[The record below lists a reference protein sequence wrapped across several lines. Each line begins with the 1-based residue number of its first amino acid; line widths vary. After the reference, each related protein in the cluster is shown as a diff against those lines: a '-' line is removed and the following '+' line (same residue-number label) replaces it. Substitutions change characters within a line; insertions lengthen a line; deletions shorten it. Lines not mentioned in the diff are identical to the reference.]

1 MKQYDYIFTGTGLS
15 ALMTVYKMVQSGE
28 FKDKTILLLDEN
40 AKKTNDRTWC
50 FWSKKEEIWNN
61 IISKTWDSALFANQD
76 FQRNLDLTP
85 YQYHMVKGL
94 DFYTQVFDVISK
106 EENINFLNQKVTD
119 IEESET
125 IIMVQT
131 ETESF
136 SCSKLFNSIYNKSRI
151 DIQNDYPVLQQHFI
165 GWFIKSEQAVFNPEQ
180 ATFMDFS
187 VEQKGNT
194 RFMYVLPT
202 SKTEALVEYTLFSH
216 TLLTKE
222 EYETEIKNYIQK
234 LGISHYEIIEK
245 EQGSIPMT
253 VLWVSNLEKS
263 VNFYKALF
271 EDQHPYVS
279 ESFASVRNSNNEVL
293 LHLLPEEYRSEPTLG
308 EDNPIKPVFTVNSIE
323 QAKLA
328 SGQNG
333 GRIQRETND
342 LLRKAG
348 VDADLKALVASG
360 KKVVLLLPPADYVAK
375 LLEAKNRVEQEI
387 KRVNATSADK
397 KCFIGD
403 KFKNQI

>member
-1 MKQYDYIFTGTGLS
+1 MKQYDYIFTGAGLS
-15 ALMTVYKMVQSGE
+15 ALMTVYKMVQSGQ

-50 FWSKKEEIWNN
+50 FWTKKKGIWNN

-76 FQRNLDLTP
+76 FERDLDLNP

-106 EENINFLNQKVTD
+106 EKNIHFLNQKVTD

-136 SCSKLFNSIYNKSRI
+136 SCHKLFNSIYNAIKVEN
-151 DIQNDYPVLQQHFI
+151 QTKYPVLQQHFI
-165 GWFIKSEQAVFNPEQ
+165 GWFIKSEEAIFNPEQ

-202 SKTEALVEYTLFSH
+202 SKTEALLEYTLFSH

-234 LGISHYEIIEK
+234 LGITNYEIIEK

-253 VLWVSNLEKS
+253 CYPFWKNNTKS
-263 VNFYKALF
+263 VLNIGTSGGWTKASTGYTF
-271 EDQHPYVS
+271 KNSDKKSS
-279 ESFASVRNSNNEVL
+279 ELVDFL
-293 LHLLPEEYRSEPTLG
+293 
-308 EDNPIKPVFTVNSIE
+308 
-323 QAKLA
+323 
-328 SGQNG
+328 
-333 GRIQRETND
+333 QRETDFTQFHKKTKFWFYD
-342 LLRKAG
+342 LLFLGVLDRNNELGTAIFTSLFKAG
-348 VDADLKALVASG
+348 NPSMIFKFLDEDTSFREDHQVILKCP
-360 KKVVLLLPPADYVAK
+360 KLPF
-375 LLEAKNRVEQEI
+375 I
-387 KRVNATSADK
+387 KAVFR
-397 KCFIGD
+397 
-403 KFKNQI
+403 QIFLK

>member
-1 MKQYDYIFTGTGLS
+1 MKQYDYIFTGAGLS
-15 ALMTVYKMVQSGE
+15 ALMTLYKMAQSGQ

-50 FWSKKEEIWNN
+50 FWTKKKGIWKN

-76 FQRNLDLTP
+76 FERDLDLNP

-106 EENINFLNQKVTD
+106 EKNIHFLNQKVTD

-136 SCSKLFNSIYNKSRI
+136 SCSKLFNSIYTKSKM
-151 DIQNDYPVLQQHFI
+151 DNQTDYPVLQQHFI

-222 EYETEIKNYIQK
+222 EYETEIENYIQK
-234 LGISHYEIIEK
+234 LGISHYEIVEK
-245 EQGSIPMT
+245 EHGSIPMT
-253 VLWVSNLEKS
+253 CYPFWKQNTKNVINIGSAGGWTKASTGYTFKNSDKKS
-263 VNFYKALF
+263 
-271 EDQHPYVS
+271 S
-279 ESFASVRNSNNEVL
+279 ELVAFL
-293 LHLLPEEYRSEPTLG
+293 
-308 EDNPIKPVFTVNSIE
+308 
-323 QAKLA
+323 
-328 SGQNG
+328 
-333 GRIQRETND
+333 QRETNFTKFHKRNKFWFYD
-342 LLRKAG
+342 LLLLDILDRKNELG
-348 VDADLKALVASG
+348 SSIFSSMFKKGNPTLIFKFLDEETSLFEDIQVILKCPKGPFIQALFRA
-360 KKVVLLLPPADYVAK
+360 
-375 LLEAKNRVEQEI
+375 I
-387 KRVNATSADK
+387 
-397 KCFIGD
+397 F
-403 KFKNQI
+403 KFKN

>member
-1 MKQYDYIFTGTGLS
+1 MKQYDYIFTGAGLS
-15 ALMTVYKMVQSGE
+15 ALMTLYKMAQSGQ

-50 FWSKKEEIWNN
+50 FWTKKKGIWNN

-76 FQRNLDLTP
+76 FQRNLDLNP

-106 EENINFLNQKVTD
+106 EENIHFLNQKVTD

-187 VEQKGNT
+187 VAQKGNT

-202 SKTEALVEYTLFSH
+202 ATTEALLEYTLFSH
-216 TLLTKE
+216 THLTKK
-222 EYETEIKNYIQK
+222 EYETEIENYIQK
-234 LGISHYEIIEK
+234 LGISQYKIIEK

-253 VLWVSNLEKS
+253 CYPFWKQNTKNVINIGSAGGWTKASTGYTFKNSDKKS
-263 VNFYKALF
+263 
-271 EDQHPYVS
+271 S
-279 ESFASVRNSNNEVL
+279 ELVAFL
-293 LHLLPEEYRSEPTLG
+293 
-308 EDNPIKPVFTVNSIE
+308 
-323 QAKLA
+323 
-328 SGQNG
+328 
-333 GRIQRETND
+333 QRETNFTKFHKRNKFWFYD
-342 LLRKAG
+342 LLLLDILDRKNE
-348 VDADLKALVASG
+348 SG
-360 KKVVLLLPPADYVAK
+360 SSIFSSMFKKGKPTLIFKFLDEETT
-375 LLEAKNRVEQEI
+375 LLEDIQVI
-387 KRVNATSADK
+387 L
-397 KCFIGD
+397 KCPKVPFIQALFHAIF
-403 KFKNQI
+403 KFKN